1 MSWDIYI
8 QDLPLV
14 PSVKEVP
21 NSHVPKPIGK
31 RTDLMAKIYQA
42 LPKAEGEGSDWI
54 FLRDE
59 GVDMSI
65 QFHMENRDEVRY
77 LLVHVF
83 GGDQS
88 STYVST
94 ILRKLEL
101 RALDTETGE
110 FFCES

>member
-8 QDLPLV
+8 QDLPPV
-14 PSVKEVP
+14 SSMKEVP
-21 NSHVPKPIGK
+21 NDHVPKPIGK
-31 RTDLMAKIYQA
+31 RTDVIKKIYEA
-42 LPKAEGEGSDWI
+42 IPNAEGEGNDWI

-65 QFHMENRDEVRY
+65 QVHMENLEEVRY

-83 GGDQS
+83 DGDNS
-88 STYVST
+88 PKYVSK
-94 ILRKLEL
+94 ILEKLEL

-110 FFCES
+110 FFLC